1 MGLWDIFKN
10 KAHQAMKNDYYKESS
25 KSDDYIATPDQL
37 DAIGNELDAVY
48 KDIFSISG
56 GANANRKITDWCFAI
71 VVLQLSCCN
80 CRIAIVVLQLL
91 RCNYLYQL
99 VVWQLLCCN
108 CCFAI
113 VALQFVF
120 SIDVVQLVVRRPK
133 KS

>member
-56 GANANRKITDWCFAI
+56 GANANRKITDWCFAN
-71 VVLQLSCCN
+71 LPEEDTLPY
-80 CRIAIVVLQLL
+80 RE
-91 RCNYLYQL
+91 
-99 VVWQLLCCN
+99 
-108 CCFAI
+108 
-113 VALQFVF
+113 ALQNLITKCGNPMYIPGEPIVGTIV
-120 SIDVVQLVVRRPK
+120 SHADIDRIKDQTRYLVAK
-133 KS
+133 YKQNNS